1 MQKIR
6 KMVIW
11 LFICCLMTAQ
21 MVYADKQT
29 GQTAQTAYAAEQ
41 TKRTADA
48 AAQAEQTKQTA
59 DAAEQAEQTM
69 QAEYAAG
76 QTQAPDPGDV
86 NGDGCITASDAL
98 LVLQYVVKLQTF
110 DAMQMTL
117 ADVNQDEK
125 VAADDALRILM
136 KVVRLIDDYADADKV
151 IASDGTAAPSVCG
164 ALHVEGTK
172 LCGENGKTVQ
182 LKGVSTHGIAWFPDY
197 INEECFRQLRKEWK
211 ANVVRLAMYTA
222 EYNGYCSSGDRTWL
236 KELIDKGVTYATKQ
250 DLYVIID
257 WHILSDSNPNT
268 NKEDAKAFFA
278 EMSKKYAGHNNV
290 LYEICNEPNGGT
302 TWSDIKQY
310 AEELIPVIR
319 QNDKDAVILVG
330 TPNWSQYVDQAAAD
344 PIKGYDNIM
353 YTLHYY
359 AATHKE
365 SLRSTLETAVKGGLP
380 VFVSEYGICD
390 ASGSGAIDE
399 ASANAWVGLLNHYNI
414 SYVAWNLSNK
424 AETSSIIKSSCTK
437 TNGFTTNDLS
447 ESGKWLYK
455 TLTGGNPGTYT
466 PQGGSGT
473 ESGPDTGSTGTVT
486 GPSVSVDAGS
496 MTPALLVVNSWT
508 SGNTTCYQYS
518 LSLQNNTGAAISGWN
533 VKLTFGGTPKVD
545 SSWNGN
551 FSVNGKTITITPM
564 DYNASAAAGAS
575 VSDIGFIVSI
585 N

>member
-1 MQKIR
+1 MQKVR
-6 KMVIW
+6 KMMVW
-11 LFICCLMTAQ
+11 LIICCLLTAQ
-21 MVYADKQT
+21 LVYADKQT
-29 GQTAQTAYAAEQ
+29 AQLAYAAEQ
-41 TKRTADA
+41 TNQPAEA
-48 AAQAEQTKQTA
+48 VGQAEQTE
-59 DAAEQAEQTM
+59 DAAEQTEKTTQV
-69 QAEYAAG
+69 EYAAG
-76 QTQAPDPGDV
+76 QSEAPALGDV
-86 NGDGCITASDAL
+86 NQDGNITASDAL
-98 LVLQYVVKLQTF
+98 LVLQYVVKLETL
-110 DAMQMTL
+110 DAAQMTL
-117 ADVNQDEK
+117 ADVNKDKK
-125 VAADDALRILM
+125 VTADDALRILM
-136 KVVRLIDDYADADKV
+136 KVVRLIDDYGDADKV
-151 IASDGTAAPSVCG
+151 IAGDGVAAPSVCG
-164 ALHVEGTK
+164 ALHVSGTK

-197 INEECFRQLRKEWK
+197 INEECFRQMRKEWK

-222 EYNGYCSSGDRTWL
+222 EYNGYCSGGDRTWL
-236 KELIDKGVTYATKQ
+236 KGLIDKGVTYATKQ
-250 DLYVIID
+250 DMYVIID
-257 WHILSDSNPNT
+257 WHILSDGNPNT
-268 NKEDAKAFFA
+268 NKQDAKAFFA

-302 TWSDIKQY
+302 TWSDVKRY
-310 AEELIPVIR
+310 AEEIIPVIR

-424 AETSSIIKSSCTK
+424 AETSSIINSSCTK

-447 ESGKWLYK
+447 SSGKWLYK

-466 PQGGSGT
+466 PQGGGT
-473 ESGPDTGSTGTVT
+473 GTGGTGSGGSGGTVS
-486 GPSVSVDAGS
+486 GPSVSIDAGS
-496 MTPALLVVNSWT
+496 MTPTLTVVNSWT

-518 LSLQNNTGAAISGWN
+518 LSLQNNTGAAVSGWN

-545 SSWNGN
+545 NSWNGK

-575 VSDIGFIVSI
+575 VSDIGFIVSV